1 MHCTGR
7 FLSVM
12 IRDNKLKV
20 TDLQN
25 NYNRDLNTCSHV
37 RVNISK
43 EKILY
48 MLQQTSKMQ
57 FYICVSVILVYTLLF
72 HTHTEASVGRK
83 LVPANPS
90 KCSSEVTT
98 SPLVLR
104 DLTKFLIYGCSNCGE
119 IRKLCIK
126 YKNFT
131 VIKLVR
137 RTIYC

>member
-1 MHCTGR
+1 
-7 FLSVM
+7 
-12 IRDNKLKV
+12 
-20 TDLQN
+20 
-25 NYNRDLNTCSHV
+25 
-37 RVNISK
+37 
-43 EKILY
+43 

-57 FYICVSVILVYTLLF
+57 FYICVSVILVSVLLF
-72 HTHTEASVGRK
+72 HTHTEAAMTRI

-90 KCSSEVTT
+90 ECSSEVTT
-98 SPLVLR
+98 SPHVSR
-104 DLTKFLIYGCSNCGE
+104 DLSKFLIYRCSNCGQ